1 MGRWSKGQSGNPKGR
16 PRDGASIAGRARSQ
30 VERYKLIEKLG
41 EIGAR
46 AGEYA
51 KVGVDQQIRAI
62 QLLLSY
68 GYGPPRSEVERGDAA
83 VIQVTYVE
91 RNQFAIDGAAP
102 SATADNGTS
111 EALQRR
117 LLRAALGQDSTGD
130 RSADPR
136 GAEG

>member
-1 MGRWSKGQSGNPKGR
+1 M
-16 PRDGASIAGRARSQ
+16 
-30 VERYKLIEKLG
+30 IEKLG

-91 RNQFAIDGAAP
+91 RNQIAINGAAP
-102 SATADNGTS
+102 SATTGNGMGETV
-111 EALQRR
+111 QRG
-117 LLRAALGQDSTGD
+117 LLRAPLGQDGTGNG
-130 RSADPR
+130 SADPS
-136 GAEG
+136 GAAG